1 MAASISDPL
10 TNSSGSLGS
19 SRGPKSVE
27 CQSAART
34 SVQYLFMLD
43 SMGNN
48 TMNLILC
55 LVLLSNGI
63 FALAQQNTESQS
75 LEEEDPLLHSL
86 HSVLIGKMSEAKNA
100 VLHGSPAGHIPV
112 LDPFKMEPLTLTVQ
126 EPKGFVNVSLRKMFV
141 EGLGNFQLRDIVTNL
156 DVLRTSVLLRFPEI
170 RVKGTYKLKG
180 FLNPPFSQ
188 SLTDEGMFEAKVNDA
203 MATWIGR
210 IEHKEPDTDSSI
222 LSLSQASFR
231 TYWEAASHTFT
242 SFLKKNEGALEKA
255 GELLQAVSSAVIEK
269 VQRLAEEG
277 LEQAIAHVMGRSKQT
292 SWFEMYPPLPADT
305 TSTVIDPD
313 FELLESDTSPFVEE
327 SEYKSEDE
335 PTTAEREGRSS
346 RRKRQ
351 VPCENGEGLDE
362 YVDTLL
368 RFGRRL
374 IRFQEPIPFPNT
386 TVKIDDMLTVFL
398 YNGGVR
404 GASNLSRRKNAYVKC
419 TNTSTTLGLV
429 VRLENLRVNVKY
441 RVLQDYRLLLFNGD
455 GDIRIREVIVLV
467 QLTQFTTPSGETRQ
481 RLDRL
486 KIWKLG
492 HVTVRLRGL
501 GNLTS
506 ALAML
511 LTYQINED
519 PKAVIPVAEAQVTH
533 VIRQQ
538 LNNVT
543 IPIFSII

>member
-1 MAASISDPL
+1 MKQVVL
-10 TNSSGSLGS
+10 T
-19 SRGPKSVE
+19 
-27 CQSAART
+27 
-34 SVQYLFMLD
+34 
-43 SMGNN
+43 
-48 TMNLILC
+48 
-55 LVLLSNGI
+55 LVLLFVGEI
-63 FALAQQNTESQS
+63 FASQPLPTDDS
-75 LEEEDPLLHSL
+75 KHDDEDDPLLHTL
-86 HSVLIGKMSEAKNA
+86 HNVLISKMSEARST
-100 VLHGSPAGHIPV
+100 VLHGSPAGQV
-112 LDPFKMEPLTLTVQ
+112 LVMDPFKMEPLSLTVQ
-126 EPKGFVNVSLRKMFV
+126 EPKGFVNVSLRKMSI

-156 DVLRTSVLLRFPEI
+156 DILRTSVLLRFPEV
-170 RVKGTYKLKG
+170 RVKATYKLKDSRCHGYVDWKDRPQRPAKCRG
-180 FLNPPFSQ
+180 F
-188 SLTDEGMFEAKVNDA
+188 
-203 MATWIGR
+203 
-210 IEHKEPDTDSSI
+210 H
-222 LSLSQASFR
+222 LSLSQAAFR
-231 TYWEAASHTFT
+231 TYWESASHAFT
-242 SFLKKNEGALEKA
+242 SFLKKNRDALDSA
-255 GELLQAVSSAVIEK
+255 GELLQAVSAAVVEK

-292 SWFEMYPPLPADT
+292 SWFEMYPPRPTLAT
-305 TSTVIDPD
+305 TTVIDPD
-313 FELLESDTSPFVEE
+313 FALLEEDTSPFVPVSEE
-327 SEYKSEDE
+327 PRHHEEE
-335 PTTAEREGRSS
+335 PPSEGRSR

-386 TVKIDDMLTVFL
+386 TVKIDDMLTIFL
-398 YNGGVR
+398 YNGGIR
-404 GASNLSRRKNAYVKC
+404 GASNISRRKNAYVKC
-419 TNTSTTLGLV
+419 TNSSTTLGLV
-429 VRLENLRVNVKY
+429 VRLENLRVNLKY

-467 QLTQFTTPSGETRQ
+467 QLTQLTGPDGDIRQ

-506 ALAML
+506 ALSML
-511 LTYQINED
+511 LTHQINED

-543 IPIFSII
+543 IPIFSLI

>member
-1 MAASISDPL
+1 MRDRVMKQVVL
-10 TNSSGSLGS
+10 T
-19 SRGPKSVE
+19 
-27 CQSAART
+27 
-34 SVQYLFMLD
+34 
-43 SMGNN
+43 
-48 TMNLILC
+48 
-55 LVLLSNGI
+55 LVLLFVGEI
-63 FALAQQNTESQS
+63 FASQPLPTDDS
-75 LEEEDPLLHSL
+75 KHDDEDDPLLHTL
-86 HSVLIGKMSEAKNA
+86 HNVLISKMSEARST
-100 VLHGSPAGHIPV
+100 VLHGSPSGQV
-112 LDPFKMEPLTLTVQ
+112 LVMDPFKMEPLSLTVQ
-126 EPKGFVNVSLRKMFV
+126 EPKGFVNVSLRKMSI

-156 DVLRTSVLLRFPEI
+156 DILRTSVLLRFPEV
-170 RVKGTYKLKG
+170 RVKATYKLKG

-188 SLTDEGMFEAKVNDA
+188 SLSDEGLFEAKIPDA
-203 MATWIGR
+203 MATWIGK
-210 IEHKEPDTDSSI
+210 IDLKDPPNAGASI
-222 LSLSQASFR
+222 LSLSQAAFR
-231 TYWEAASHTFT
+231 TYWESASHAFT
-242 SFLKKNEGALEKA
+242 SFLKKNRDALDSA
-255 GELLQAVSSAVIEK
+255 GELLQAVSAAVVEK

-292 SWFEMYPPLPADT
+292 SWFEMYPPRPTLAT
-305 TSTVIDPD
+305 TTVIDPD
-313 FELLESDTSPFVEE
+313 FALLEEDTSPFVPVSEE
-327 SEYKSEDE
+327 PRHHEEE
-335 PTTAEREGRSS
+335 PLSEGRSR

-386 TVKIDDMLTVFL
+386 TVKIDDMLTIFL
-398 YNGGVR
+398 YNGGIR
-404 GASNLSRRKNAYVKC
+404 GASNISRRKNAYVKC
-419 TNTSTTLGLV
+419 TNSSTTLGLV
-429 VRLENLRVNVKY
+429 VRLENLRVNLKY

-467 QLTQFTTPSGETRQ
+467 QLTQLTGPDGDIRQ

-506 ALAML
+506 ALSML
-511 LTYQINED
+511 LTHQINED

-543 IPIFSII
+543 IPIFSLI